1 VQGRRKREAV
11 HQLHRPPAAAAAAAA
26 AGGVA
31 TVIPLRPAEAV
42 AEEVPSTVFSVRA
55 LAPEALPPSG
65 RPADWLPW
73 QSSRARASQAPSS
86 EQLLAPAAA
95 ASVPPALPQQRP
107 QRPQRQHYSLA
118 DAHAR
123 IGRSLQLA
131 RSQRVVPVLP
141 RLRPAPAPG
150 T

>member
-11 HQLHRPPAAAAAAAA
+11 HQLHRPPAAAAA